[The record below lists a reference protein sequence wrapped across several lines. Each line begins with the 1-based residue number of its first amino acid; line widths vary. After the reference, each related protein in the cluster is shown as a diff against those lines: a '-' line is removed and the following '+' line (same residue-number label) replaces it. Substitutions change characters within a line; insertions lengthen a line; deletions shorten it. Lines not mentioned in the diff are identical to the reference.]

1 MPIQEVRP
9 ITKVKIKRA
18 DTANIKGRVANKVY
32 RRLTVQCYEIPA
44 SFSLTRYRQALL
56 IKSYKR
62 QYERYV

>member
-32 RRLTVQCYEIPA
+32 RRLTVKCYEIPA
-44 SFSLTRYRQALL
+44 SF
-56 IKSYKR
+56 
-62 QYERYV
+62 